1 MSDPIVL
8 FDGVCR
14 FCDASVNWI
23 IDRDPAGRIRFA
35 ALQSASGQ
43 ELLARFGLPLGTL
56 DTLVLV
62 EGQRC
67 STRSTAALR
76 IAGHLGWPW
85 RIGAGF
91 LLMPAM
97 LRDPLYD
104 LLARNRYRWFGTLDA
119 CRVPSAEIRS
129 RFLC

>member
-23 IDRDPAGRIRFA
+23 TDRDRAGRIRFA
-35 ALQSASGQ
+35 ALQSQTGQ
-43 ELLARFGLPLGTL
+43 KVLAHHGLPQTKL

-62 EGQRC
+62 EGEKC
-67 STRSTAALR
+67 YVRSTAALR

-85 RIGAGF
+85 RFLSGF
-91 LLMPAM
+91 LLLPSF

-104 LLARNRYRWFGTLDA
+104 VLARNRYRWFGTLDA
-119 CRVPSAEIRS
+119 CRLPRPGMEE
-129 RFLC
+129 RFLA